1 LKNASPWEK
10 GIAKNVKTPSKMHSA
25 ICVIDSS
32 DARMRFAV
40 IRACLTA
47 SNMFVLDPPAKS
59 VETPFK
65 TLRND
70 VTVQLNLGP

>member
-1 LKNASPWEK
+1 
-10 GIAKNVKTPSKMHSA
+10 MHSA

-40 IRACLTA
+40 TRACLPA
-47 SNMFVLDPPAKS
+47 SNMFVVDPTAKS